1 MNRDNDPLECTLNH
15 QLGNTTVVDTRTEV
29 ATDFV
34 ILENFV
40 GIILAAKPVGV
51 PAFDISQPQA
61 DWIGFLSHLIRRF
74 RSWSWHPPRW

>member
-1 MNRDNDPLECTLNH
+1 VNRDNDPLECTLNH

-61 DWIGFLSHLIRRF
+61 DWIGFF
-74 RSWSWHPPRW
+74 VPFN